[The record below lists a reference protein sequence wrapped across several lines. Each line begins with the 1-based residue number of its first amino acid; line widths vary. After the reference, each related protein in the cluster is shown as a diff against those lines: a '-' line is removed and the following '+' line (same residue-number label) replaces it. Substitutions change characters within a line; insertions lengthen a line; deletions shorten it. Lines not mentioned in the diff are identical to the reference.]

1 MPTLRFAAA
10 LCLLA
15 ASSPAAAQTFRSP
28 DPVIRRIWSL
38 GMDSSQVERLAQ
50 VLDDSI
56 GMRLSGTSGFQSA
69 VDWLTGVYRS
79 LGVTVR
85 QERYATTKGW
95 RLGPVAMSLTTP
107 HVQTLDAHLLAF
119 SPGTGGRTVEAEA
132 VLLPALKDS
141 TEAPAWLN
149 SIKNKFVLID
159 APEPMCRAPQ
169 ELERYARPAT
179 VTRLNEQRQAAR
191 REWTQRQR
199 ALGGPA
205 QLARRLQRAG
215 AAGVLSS
222 TWSNGWGVNK
232 IFDSETDRIPSVDL
246 ACEDY
251 GLVARLAANT
261 QGPRLRLLAD
271 AEARPDQPMF
281 NVIAELKGREL
292 PNEYVLLSA
301 HLDSWHGATGATDNG
316 TGTIT
321 MLEAMRILSRT
332 YPNPRRTILVGHWGG
347 EEQGT
352 QGSRSFGEDHPEIMD
367 GMQVVFNQDNGTW
380 RAELIEGQG
389 FLGAG
394 ANLARWLSFV
404 PTEISSN
411 LRLDVP
417 GAQENSGSDHTSFL
431 CRGVPA
437 FRLQSNYTEYRQYTW
452 HTNRDTYDKLV
463 FDDLKNNAT
472 LAAML
477 AYEASEDPTR
487 VPRDKAILPLSPT
500 GQPRNWP
507 TCRPARRTPLPPDT
521 SATLQ
526 HDLATLHHPANPLGR
541 RDVP

>member
-1 MPTLRFAAA
+1 MQVRQFIAATAITAAGLTAGFAPS
-10 LCLLA
+10 
-15 ASSPAAAQTFRSP
+15 ASAQTFRTQDSI
-28 DPVIRRIWSL
+28 IRRLWTL

-56 GMRLSGTSGFQSA
+56 GARLSGTSGFQSA
-69 VDWLTGVYRS
+69 VDWLTGVYNAW
-79 LGVTVR
+79 GVTSR
-85 QERYATTKGW
+85 QERYGTARGW
-95 RLGPVAMSLTTP
+95 RMGPVSMSLMAP
-107 HVQTLDAHLLAF
+107 HVQTLDVHLLAW
-119 SPGTGGRTVEAEA
+119 SPGTGNRPVDGDA
-132 VLLPALKDS
+132 VILPALRDS
-141 TEAPAWLN
+141 TEALGWLATV
-149 SIKNKFVLID
+149 KGKFVLVSS
-159 APEPMCRAPQ
+159 PELMCRAPQ

-179 VTRLNEQRQAAR
+179 VTRVNEQRQATR
-191 REWTQRQR
+191 REWLQRVR
-199 ALGGPA
+199 AFGGP
-205 QLARRLQRAG
+205 QQVARRLQEAG
-215 AAGVLSS
+215 AAAVVSS
-222 TWSNGWGVNK
+222 LWSGGWGVNK
-232 IFDSETDRIPSVDL
+232 IFGSQTDRIPSVDL
-246 ACEDY
+246 SCEDY
-251 GLVARLAANT
+251 GLVWRLARNN
-261 QGPRLRLLAD
+261 QGPRLRLTAD

-281 NVIAELKGREL
+281 NVVAELKGREL

-316 TGTIT
+316 TGTIM
-321 MLEAMRILSRT
+321 MLEAMRILSQA

-352 QGSRSFGEDHPEIMD
+352 LGSRAFAEDHPDIMG

-394 ANLARWLSFV
+394 ANLARWLAFV

-417 GAQENSGSDHTSFL
+417 GAQENAGSDHTSFL

-477 AYEASEDPTR
+477 AYRAAEDPTR
-487 VPRDKAILPLSPT
+487 VPRDQSILPPGGNNT
-500 GQPRNWP
+500 PRSWP
-507 TCRPARRTPLPPDT
+507 QCRPAQR
-521 SATLQ
+521 
-526 HDLATLHHPANPLGR
+526 NPQQ
-541 RDVP
+541 

>member
-1 MPTLRFAAA
+1 MRYLRVAAA
-10 LCLLA
+10 VVCSLTSTSALA
-15 ASSPAAAQTFRSP
+15 PAQTFRSP
-28 DPVIRRIWSL
+28 DPVIHRIWSL
-38 GMDSSQVERLAQ
+38 GMDSSRVAGLAQ

-69 VDWLTGVYRS
+69 VDWLTGVYTS
-79 LGVTVR
+79 WGIPVR
-85 QERYATTKGW
+85 QERYAATRGW
-95 RLGPVAMSLTTP
+95 RLGPVSMSLTAP
-107 HVQTLDAHLLAF
+107 HVQTLEVHLLAF
-119 SPGTGGRTVEAEA
+119 SPGTGGKPLEAEA
-132 VLLPALKDS
+132 VVPPPSGDEAATLRWLGSVKD
-141 TEAPAWLN
+141 
-149 SIKNKFVLID
+149 KFVLISP
-159 APEPMCRAPQ
+159 PELMCRAQQ

-179 VTRLNEQRQAAR
+179 VQRLAEQRYALQREVWAR
-191 REWTQRQR
+191 LRP
-199 ALGGPA
+199 LGARDPLEPRSA
-205 QLARRLQRAG
+205 RDTLARNRDSLARTLQSAG
-215 AAGVLSS
+215 AAGLISS

-232 IFDSETDRIPSVDL
+232 IFAARADRIPSVDL
-246 ACEDY
+246 SCEDY
-251 GLVARLAANT
+251 GLVWRLASNR

-281 NVIAELKGREL
+281 NVVAELRGREL
-292 PNEYVLLSA
+292 PGEYVLLSA

-316 TGTIT
+316 TGTVT
-321 MLEAMRILSRT
+321 MLEAMRILARV
-332 YPNPRRTILVGHWGG
+332 YPNPRRTILAGHWGG
-347 EEQGT
+347 EEQGI
-352 QGSRSFGEDHPEIMD
+352 QGSSAFAEDHPETMQ

-394 ANLARWLSFV
+394 ANLAKWLSVV

-463 FDDLKNNAT
+463 LDDLKNNAT

-477 AYEASEDPTR
+477 AYAASEDPTR
-487 VPRDKAILPLSPT
+487 VPRDKAILPPDTL
-500 GQPRNWP
+500 GRARNWP
-507 TCRPARRTPLPPDT
+507 TCRPAQRSPVRAPD
-521 SATLQ
+521 
-526 HDLATLHHPANPLGR
+526 
-541 RDVP
+541 

>member
-1 MPTLRFAAA
+1 VTALRFAAA
-10 LCLLA
+10 LCFLTV
-15 ASSPAAAQTFRSP
+15 PAAAQTFRSP

-79 LGVTVR
+79 FGVTVR
-85 QERYATTKGW
+85 QEQYATTTGW
-95 RLGPVAMSLTTP
+95 RLGPVAMSLVTP
-107 HVQTLDAHLLAF
+107 HVQTLDVHLLAF

-132 VLLPALKDS
+132 VVLPALKDS
-141 TEAPAWLN
+141 TEAPAWLGTV
-149 SIKNKFVLID
+149 KGKFVLIS
-159 APEPMCRAPQ
+159 APELMCRAPQ

-179 VTRLNEQRQAAR
+179 VQRLAEQRRAVTSDLQAR
-191 REWTQRQR
+191 LRPFGSR
-199 ALGGPA
+199 AA
-205 QLARRLQRAG
+205 LARKLEQAG
-215 AAGVLSS
+215 AAGLL
-222 TWSNGWGVNK
+222 TTLWSNGWGVNK
-232 IFDSETDRIPSVDL
+232 IFASPTGRIPSVDL
-246 ACEDY
+246 SCEDY
-251 GLVARLAANT
+251 GLVWRLASNR
-261 QGPRLRLLAD
+261 QGPRLKLAAD

-321 MLEAMRILSRT
+321 MLEAMRILRSA
-332 YPNPRRTILVGHWGG
+332 YPNPRRTILAGHWGS

-352 QGSRSFGEDHPEIMD
+352 QGSRAFAEDHPELME

-463 FDDLKNNAT
+463 FDDLKNNAV

-477 AYEASEDPTR
+477 AYEASEDSTR
-487 VPRDKAILPLSPT
+487 VPRDKAILPPSPT

-507 TCRPARRTPLPPDT
+507 TCRPAQRNPVRSDT
-521 SATLQ
+521 
-526 HDLATLHHPANPLGR
+526 LGT
-541 RDVP
+541 

>member
-1 MPTLRFAAA
+1 MTSLHRAGVALWLAAA
-10 LCLLA
+10 A
-15 ASSPAAAQTFRSP
+15 ATSASAQTFRSP
-28 DPVIRRIWSL
+28 DPVIHRLWSL
-38 GMDSSQVERLAQ
+38 GMDSSQAPRFAQ

-69 VDWLTGVYRS
+69 VDWLTGVYKA
-79 LGVTVR
+79 LGITVR
-85 QERYATTKGW
+85 QERYATTRGW
-95 RLGPVAMSLTTP
+95 RMGPVSLSLLAP
-107 HVQTLDAHLLAF
+107 HVQTLEVHLLAF
-119 SPGTGGRTVEAEA
+119 SPGTAGRPLEAEA
-132 VLLPALKDS
+132 VVPPPLGDS
-141 TEAPAWLN
+141 AGVTRWLGAV
-149 SIKNKFVLID
+149 KGKFVLVSP
-159 APEPMCRAPQ
+159 PELMCRAQQ

-179 VTRLNEQRQAAR
+179 VERLKEERHAMQREVWAR
-191 REWTQRQR
+191 LRP
-199 ALGGPA
+199 LGARDPLEPRGPRDS
-205 QLARRLQRAG
+205 LARNRDSLARTLQNAG
-215 AAGVLSS
+215 AAGLISS
-222 TWSNGWGVNK
+222 NWSNGWGVNK
-232 IFDSETDRIPSVDL
+232 IFAAQVDRIPSVDL
-246 ACEDY
+246 SCEDY
-251 GLVARLAANT
+251 GLVWRLASNH
-261 QGPRLRLLAD
+261 QGPRLRLTAD

-281 NVIAELKGREL
+281 NVVAELTGREL

-321 MLEAMRILSRT
+321 MLEAMRLLARA
-332 YPNPRRTILVGHWGG
+332 YPNPRRTILAGHWGG
-347 EEQGT
+347 EEQGI
-352 QGSRSFGEDHPEIMD
+352 QGSSAFAEDHPQLMD

-404 PTEISSN
+404 PTEISAN

-437 FRLQSNYTEYRQYTW
+437 FRLQSNYAEYRQYTW

-463 FDDLKNNAT
+463 LDDLKNNAT

-487 VPRDKAILPLSPT
+487 VPRDKAVLPADTS
-500 GQPRNWP
+500 GRPRTWP
-507 TCRPARRTPLPPDT
+507 TCRPARRAPVRVEP
-521 SATLQ
+521 
-526 HDLATLHHPANPLGR
+526 
-541 RDVP
+541 

>member
-1 MPTLRFAAA
+1 MQVRQFVAVTAFTAAA
-10 LCLLA
+10 LTLGLA
-15 ASSPAAAQTFRSP
+15 PCVSAQTFRTQDS
-28 DPVIRRIWSL
+28 VIRRLWAL

-56 GMRLSGTSGFQSA
+56 GARLSGTSGFQSA
-69 VDWLTGVYRS
+69 VDWLTGVYKS
-79 LGVTVR
+79 WGVTSR
-85 QERYATTKGW
+85 QEQYGTTRGW
-95 RLGPVAMSLTTP
+95 RMGPVSMSLMAP
-107 HVQTLDAHLLAF
+107 HVQTLDVHLLAW
-119 SPGTGGRTVEAEA
+119 SPGTGNRPVEGEA
-132 VLLPALKDS
+132 VTLPALGDS
-141 TEAPAWLN
+141 SEAAGWLGTV
-149 SIKNKFVLID
+149 KGKFVLVSS
-159 APEPMCRAPQ
+159 PELMCRAPQ

-179 VTRLNEQRQAAR
+179 VARATEQRQATQ
-191 REWTQRQR
+191 REWFQRVR
-199 ALGGPA
+199 AFGGP
-205 QLARRLQRAG
+205 QQVARRLQEAG
-215 AAGVLSS
+215 AAAVVTSL
-222 TWSNGWGVNK
+222 WSGGWGVNK
-232 IFDSETDRIPSVDL
+232 IFGSQTDRIPSVDL
-246 ACEDY
+246 SCEDY
-251 GLVARLAANT
+251 GLVWRLARNN
-261 QGPRLRLLAD
+261 QGPRLRLSAD

-281 NVIAELKGREL
+281 NVVAELKGREL

-316 TGTIT
+316 TGTIM
-321 MLEAMRILSRT
+321 MLEAMRILRQA

-352 QGSRSFGEDHPEIMD
+352 LGSRAFAEDHPDIME

-394 ANLARWLSFV
+394 ANLARWLAFV

-417 GAQENSGSDHTSFL
+417 GAQDNAGSDHTSFL
-431 CRGVPA
+431 CLGVPA

-477 AYEASEDPTR
+477 AYRAAEDPTR
-487 VPRDKAILPLSPT
+487 VPRDQSILPPGVNNT
-500 GQPRNWP
+500 PRSWP
-507 TCRPARRTPLPPDT
+507 ECRPAQR
-521 SATLQ
+521 S
-526 HDLATLHHPANPLGR
+526 PAPR
-541 RDVP
+541 P